1 MLRLKKTC
9 LLSVAS
15 SFLSPTADSTT
26 TCVMYS
32 FKVSERYN
40 QEMINPHLKTRTTVG
55 DLLKPRIPGA
65 TASPS
70 TDEQLLHEMS
80 VTRRQGFWSYHNTK
94 QKVSHHNIE
103 LLLKCN
109 NSQLLERGWETER
122 VSEQQILIWFARSFH
137 QSVFLCSLIFSHSES
152 ASCAQNNKTEGR
164 SIPLYIA
171 PEVVRWII
179 IQSVT
184 TINIISVFFI

>member
-1 MLRLKKTC
+1 M
-9 LLSVAS
+9 
-15 SFLSPTADSTT
+15 
-26 TCVMYS
+26 
-32 FKVSERYN
+32 
-40 QEMINPHLKTRTTVG
+40 RTTAG

-94 QKVSHHNIE
+94 QKVSHRNME
-103 LLLKCN
+103 LLLRCN
-109 NSQLLERGWETER
+109 NSQPLERGWETER
-122 VSEQQILIWFARSFH
+122 VSERRILIWFARSFH
-137 QSVFLCSLIFSHSES
+137 QSVFLCSLIFSHSKS

-164 SIPLYIA
+164 SIPFYTV

-179 IQSVT
+179 IQPAM
-184 TINIISVFFI
+184 TINIIFGFFSFKQRKKGATNH